1 MLKTKQ
7 QLKDVDDN
15 EEDIFQSSIVD
26 RYMLRP
32 TTLESLCLAEFAAN
46 YTVNYNEDFGTLDDS
61 VLLILDDI
69 EDENDNVRRL
79 HLPKKIKLKDGNRT
93 MHKRSKEAVIRFRKI
108 SRDKDPS
115 NFFRS
120 KLMLYFPWR
129 TERVD
134 LLGHFDSFADHYNDV
149 VKIVKKKEKLYTS
162 NIEDI
167 EQMLDDNEQN
177 GLPEHIWAQVA
188 PGTEHMDRQDRN
200 QPLEININI
209 ENEDLVANAVMFENQ
224 TCHPT
229 SDVALRYDK

>member
-1 MLKTKQ
+1 MRT
-7 QLKDVDDN
+7 
-15 EEDIFQSSIVD
+15 EG
-26 RYMLRP
+26 R
-32 TTLESLCLAEFAAN
+32 
-46 YTVNYNEDFGTLDDS
+46 
-61 VLLILDDI
+61 
-69 EDENDNVRRL
+69 
-79 HLPKKIKLKDGNRT
+79 KDGET
-93 MHKRSKEAVIRFRKI
+93 TTRKPI
-108 SRDKDPS
+108 VP
-115 NFFRS
+115 
-120 KLMLYFPWR
+120 LP
-129 TERVD
+129 
-134 LLGHFDSFADHYNDV
+134 V
-149 VKIVKKKEKLYTS
+149 VWGTKKKKLYTS